1 MWEGAPRG
9 NDCKA
14 IGGLTGA
21 NIRRDWVGEN
31 SGFLIILYPP
41 DLTTIELIM
50 SRSTAQPHRATVF
63 IAASEVDANLYYA
76 TKFIAPDPFI
86 YLEIKGERILV
97 MNDLEMDRA
106 KSQASVDRVLSYSE
120 IERRARDHGVAA
132 PWSVDIIHVV
142 LRDAKIKQ
150 VLVPAN
156 FPFSHASRLQEL
168 GYQVHSK
175 PDPFY
180 EQRVVKTADEIRH
193 IEEAQRATEEAVAA
207 AHAVLRQ
214 ASIKKD
220 ELWFDGAV
228 LTSERIKKLINV
240 TLMES
245 DCVAQHTIVAGGEQA
260 CDPHNE
266 GSGPLPAHRSIIFDV
281 FPRSAATRYFADMSR
296 TVVQGKPGPQLIKLY
311 QIVKDAQE
319 EAIDKIKDGA
329 DGMKIHR
336 GICERFER
344 AGYKTGLVN
353 GRMQGYFHGTG
364 HGVGLDIHEAPRI
377 SRTGSLLQE
386 GHVVTVEPGLYYP
399 GLGAIRIEDMVLV
412 TSNGCRNLT
421 NFPKVFELD

>member
-1 MWEGAPRG
+1 
-9 NDCKA
+9 
-14 IGGLTGA
+14 
-21 NIRRDWVGEN
+21 
-31 SGFLIILYPP
+31 
-41 DLTTIELIM
+41 M
-50 SRSTAQPHRATVF
+50 SRSSPQSHKAVLI
-63 IAASEVDANLYYA
+63 IAASETDANLYYA
-76 TKFIAPDPFI
+76 TKFIAPDPFV
-86 YLEIKGERILV
+86 YLEIKGERIMV

-106 KSQASVDRVLSYSE
+106 KSQAFVDRVLSYSE
-120 IERRARDHGVAA
+120 LERRARDQGAA
-132 PWSVDIIHVV
+132 SPRSADIVHVV

-150 VLVPAN
+150 VTVPAN
-156 FPFSHASRLQEL
+156 FPFSHASRLQQL
-168 GYQVHSK
+168 GYQVHAK

-180 EQRVVKTADEIRH
+180 EQRVVKTAEEVRH
-193 IEEAQRATEEAVAA
+193 IERAQRATEEAVAA
-207 AHAVLRQ
+207 AHAVLR
-214 ASIKKD
+214 AAEIKHD
-220 ELWFDGAV
+220 QLWSEGQP

-240 TLMES
+240 KLMES

-281 FPRSAATRYFADMSR
+281 FPRSSTSRYFADMSR
-296 TVVQGKPGPQLIKLY
+296 TVVRGRPSEDLLKLY
-311 QIVKDAQE
+311 RTVKDAQE
-319 EAIDKIKDGA
+319 EAIEQIKDGA

-336 GICERFER
+336 GICDRFEK

-399 GLGAIRIEDMVLV
+399 GLGAVRIEDMVLV
-412 TSNGCRNLT
+412 TKDGCRNLT
-421 NFPKVFELD
+421 DFPKTFQLE